1 MRTFVDRSVTR
12 FDEVFASGGSEDTLL
27 RIKVNE
33 LLRLGG
39 VAGGC
44 FEMTCQEQGGVSLFE
59 I

>member
-39 VAGGC
+39 CRRCMFRDDLSGAGWG
-44 FEMTCQEQGGVSLFE
+44 FPV
-59 I
+59 